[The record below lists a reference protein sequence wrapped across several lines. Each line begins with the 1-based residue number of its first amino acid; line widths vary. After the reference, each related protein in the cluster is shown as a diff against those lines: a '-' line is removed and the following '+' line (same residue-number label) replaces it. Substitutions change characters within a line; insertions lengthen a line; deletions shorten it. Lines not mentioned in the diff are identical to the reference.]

1 MITADLFKKDETIV
15 TIGDYK
21 QECPKGKRSSTPSLL
36 LMISRRCIGLTSS
49 PQIALKHSI
58 KSWNASLIA
67 PNTFIQSPFTN
78 RKIEPLIDNKGSH
91 IGSLLLSFLRYAV
104 CFTFVEKRYYGNHFD
119 KSQCAARVAR
129 TRRLTTALRLFA
141 HRQGVCR

>member
-1 MITADLFKKDETIV
+1 M
-15 TIGDYK
+15 K
-21 QECPKGKRSSTPSLL
+21 QSSQSATTSKNAPRAKEVSTPSSL

-58 KSWNASLIA
+58 KLWNASLIA

-91 IGSLLLSFLRYAV
+91 IGSLFLSFPRSAV
-104 CFTFVEKRYYGNHFD
+104 CFTFAEKRYYGNHFD

-129 TRRLTTALRLFA
+129 TRRRTTALRLFA
-141 HRQGVCR
+141 HRQGVFSR

>member
-1 MITADLFKKDETIV
+1 M
-15 TIGDYK
+15 
-21 QECPKGKRSSTPSLL
+21 KRSSQSATTSKNAPRAKEVSTPSSL

-49 PQIALKHSI
+49 PQIALKHSN

-91 IGSLLLSFLRYAV
+91 IGSLLLLSI
-104 CFTFVEKRYYGNHFD
+104 
-119 KSQCAARVAR
+119 
-129 TRRLTTALRLFA
+129 RLFPSKTAVNTSIFSIVCRSYIIASA
-141 HRQGVCR
+141 HRATYRWNHCTSVTLIFGF